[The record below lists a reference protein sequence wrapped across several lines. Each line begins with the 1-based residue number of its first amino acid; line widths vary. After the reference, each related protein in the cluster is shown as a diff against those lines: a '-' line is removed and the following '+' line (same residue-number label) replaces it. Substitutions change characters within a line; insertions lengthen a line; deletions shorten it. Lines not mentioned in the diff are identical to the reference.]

1 MLDVSGSMN
10 DDFGGR
16 GSPSKISALKT
27 AVNSFLDETA
37 KTNDTIEDDNN
48 KVKVALVKYA
58 NQIGTATG
66 ADGCRI
72 SNSRQSDTGNCTQI
86 VQELTTDAGLLKTSV
101 NGLQAAGATYADAAM
116 EVAQQA
122 LAGGRAGA
130 KKYVIF
136 FTDGEPNHW
145 SGFDGD
151 VANAA
156 IKKSQELKNAG
167 TTVYSIGIF
176 RWRES
181 VGERIVRQQRQ

>member
-1 MLDVSGSMN
+1 
-10 DDFGGR
+10 
-16 GSPSKISALKT
+16 
-27 AVNSFLDETA
+27 
-37 KTNDTIEDDNN
+37 
-48 KVKVALVKYA
+48 
-58 NQIGTATG
+58 
-66 ADGCRI
+66 
-72 SNSRQSDTGNCTQI
+72 
-86 VQELTTDAGLLKTSV
+86 
-101 NGLQAAGATYADAAM
+101 M

-145 SGFDGD
+145 SGFDDD

-167 TTVYSIGIF
+167 TTVYSIVIF